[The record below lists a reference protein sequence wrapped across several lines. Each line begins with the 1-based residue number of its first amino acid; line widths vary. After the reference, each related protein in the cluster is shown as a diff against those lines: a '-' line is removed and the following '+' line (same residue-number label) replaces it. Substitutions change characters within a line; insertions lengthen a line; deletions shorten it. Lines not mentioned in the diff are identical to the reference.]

1 MNEIRTP
8 RRPRPK
14 AAAAPET
21 APPPHRLPEPDE
33 VNAHAAPRH
42 PKPIHPMVALPPA
55 GDGFRP
61 PFPIFT
67 ESTDRL
73 MHAFQ
78 GRFTMALSPA
88 SLLLAYLDWAV
99 HLANSPGK
107 LGEMAQNAAAKAL
120 PLARYTV
127 DSMLGRSDP
136 DPFVPLAQDSRFSSP
151 EWQKFPYNVLSQ
163 GFLYTEQWWHY
174 ATTNVRGVGKHRQQ
188 VVEFAARQLLD
199 MLSPAN
205 FPFLNPDVLKATVEQ
220 NGDNLVRGVKNLSD
234 DLMRTWTGR
243 DYAPDERYQVGK
255 GVACTPGKVVFR
267 NKLIELI
274 QYAPATDKVH
284 AEPILIV
291 PAWIMKYYILDLSPH
306 NSMIRWLVGQGHTV
320 FVISWKNPG
329 AEDRDMGMADYR
341 RLGVMAAIDAINA
354 VVPHK
359 KIHGVGYCLGGT
371 LLSVAASAMARD
383 GDNRLASMTLLAA
396 QTDFE
401 DAGEIMLFI
410 DESQVTYLEDVMW
423 DMGYLDTKQMA
434 GAFQMLRSNDLVW
447 SRMVRHYFLGESEHS
462 NDLMAWNSDATR
474 MPYKMHT
481 EYLRRLFLN
490 NMLAKGRYT
499 VEGRPIA
506 LTDIRVPICAVGTT
520 KDHVAPWKSVYK
532 IGILTDTEVTFILC
546 NGGHNA
552 GIVSE
557 PGHRGRSYQIA
568 TRADA
573 DKYVDPDTWAAVTPR
588 QEGSWWEPWREWL
601 VKHSSGTTAPPAL
614 GAPERGYPPLAEAP
628 GYYVLMA

>member
-1 MNEIRTP
+1 
-8 RRPRPK
+8 
-14 AAAAPET
+14 
-21 APPPHRLPEPDE
+21 
-33 VNAHAAPRH
+33 
-42 PKPIHPMVALPPA
+42 MVALPPA